1 MKLRI
6 KELREE
12 LQLTQK
18 TLAELV
24 FNVQRNVSNWE
35 NGTSEPDLETTLR
48 LADVF
53 KVSLD
58 ELYGRT
64 PLPPVHETTDDELDR
79 ALFRSIRKL
88 NEEQKKTLLRL
99 IVTFRD

>member
-12 LQLTQK
+12 MQITQK
-18 TLAELV
+18 TLADLIC
-24 FNVQRNVSNWE
+24 NVQRNVSNWE

-58 ELYGRT
+58 ELFGRT
-64 PLPPVHETTDDELDR
+64 PVSPIHEATDDELDR
-79 ALFRSIRKL
+79 ALYRSIRKL
-88 NEEQKKTLLRL
+88 TDEQKKALLRL